1 VTSRDLR
8 LSDPDLG
15 DWSGHEVEPPPDLS
29 AYANMVKRATRDLG
43 CTLVFEPGRV
53 IVGNVGILVTKGPIG
68 TLAVSGAI
76 KWQHPSRSR
85 RFDREALS
93 FRRLVRL

>member
-1 VTSRDLR
+1 
-8 LSDPDLG
+8 
-15 DWSGHEVEPPPDLS
+15 
-29 AYANMVKRATRDLG
+29 MVKRATRDLG

-53 IVGNVGILVTKGPIG
+53 IVGNAGILVTKGPIA

-76 KWQHPSRSR
+76 KWRNHPSRSR

-93 FRRLVRL
+93 FRRQVPL